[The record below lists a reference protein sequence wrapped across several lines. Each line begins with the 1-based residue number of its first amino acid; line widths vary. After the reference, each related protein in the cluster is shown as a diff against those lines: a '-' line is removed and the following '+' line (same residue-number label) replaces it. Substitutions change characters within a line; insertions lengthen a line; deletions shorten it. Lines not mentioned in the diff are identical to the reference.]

1 MIDRLVQTQIVA
13 TYKRLVTS
21 HACATRLL
29 DWGKKRLQHHH
40 HRETPIINPGQQKQ
54 WPRVICLSYT
64 VTDKFIW
71 REGPNNYSGEDEYK
85 PDLPSKDLCLA

>member
-1 MIDRLVQTQIVA
+1 MRNQTARLGQE
-13 TYKRLVTS
+13 
-21 HACATRLL
+21 
-29 DWGKKRLQHHH
+29 
-40 HRETPIINPGQQKQ
+40 ETPASSSQRNAIINPGQQKQ